1 MARIDYY
8 EVLGVRRDA
17 SDDEIKKAYRKLVF
31 QYHPD
36 RNPDDAEA
44 ETKIREVNA
53 AYAVL
58 GDQDA
63 RQSYE
68 RLRWGHEPLD
78 TGPDLDV
85 VLATMLGKLEDEGRK
100 EIFALFI
107 KEVGRIKTELSLI
120 RERTVAVQGY
130 DTFRDDIVLARGS
143 EILEEFITIDMDQ
156 RKDRLLDVAV
166 QMMKSQRVINPT
178 DERQA
183 QELRARFDERIREG
197 RLHGLAAALELFY
210 QRR

>member
-1 MARIDYY
+1 MRIDYY
-8 EVLGVRRDA
+8 EVLGVPRDA

-36 RNPDDAEA
+36 RNPDNAEA
-44 ETKIREVNA
+44 EAKIREVNA

-63 RQSYE
+63 RRSYE
-68 RLRWGHEPLD
+68 RLRWGAEPQD

-85 VLATMLGKLEDEGRK
+85 VLATMFGKLEDEGRK
-100 EIFALFI
+100 EIFALWI
-107 KEVGRIKTELSLI
+107 KEVGRIKAELAVI
-120 RERTVAVQGY
+120 RDRTVAVQGY
-130 DTFRDDIVLARGS
+130 DTFRDDIVLARGQ
-143 EILEEFITIDMDQ
+143 EILEEFITAEMEQ
-156 RKDRLLDVAV
+156 RKERLLDVAV
-166 QMMKSQRVINPT
+166 QMMKSQRVIDAT

-183 QELRARFDERIREG
+183 QELRARFDERIRAG
-197 RLHGLAAALELFY
+197 RVNGLAAALELFY

>member
-1 MARIDYY
+1 MRIDYY
-8 EVLGVRRDA
+8 EVLGVPRDA

-36 RNPDDAEA
+36 RNPDNAEA
-44 ETKIREVNA
+44 EAKIREVNA

-63 RQSYE
+63 RRSYE
-68 RLRWGHEPLD
+68 RLRWGAEPQD

-85 VLATMLGKLEDEGRK
+85 VLATMFGKLEDEGRK
-100 EIFALFI
+100 EIFALWI
-107 KEVGRIKTELSLI
+107 KEVGRIKAELAVI
-120 RERTVAVQGY
+120 RDRTVAVQGY
-130 DTFRDDIVLARGS
+130 DTFRDDIVLARGQ
-143 EILEEFITIDMDQ
+143 EILEEFITAEMEQ
-156 RKDRLLDVAV
+156 RKERLLDVAV
-166 QMMKSQRVINPT
+166 QMMKSQRVIDAT

-183 QELRARFDERIREG
+183 QELRALFDERIRAG
-197 RLHGLAAALELFY
+197 RVNGLAAALELFY

>member
-1 MARIDYY
+1 MRIDYY

-31 QYHPD
+31 QFHPD
-36 RNPDDAEA
+36 RNPDNAEA
-44 ETKIREVNA
+44 EAKIREVNA

-63 RQSYE
+63 RKSYE
-68 RLRWGHEPLD
+68 RLRWGAEPQD

-85 VLATMLGKLEDEGRK
+85 VLTTMFGKLEDEGRK
-100 EIFALFI
+100 EIFAIWI
-107 KEVGRIKTELSLI
+107 KEVGRIKAELAVI

-130 DTFRDDIVLARGS
+130 DTFRDDIVLARGR
-143 EILEEFITIDMDQ
+143 EILEEFITADMEQ
-156 RKDRLLDVAV
+156 RKERLLDVAV
-166 QMMKSQRVINPT
+166 QMMKSQRVIDPT
-178 DERQA
+178 DGRQA
-183 QELRARFDERIREG
+183 QELRARFDERIRAG
-197 RLHGLAAALELFY
+197 RLHGWAAALELFY

>member
-1 MARIDYY
+1 MRIDYY

-17 SDDEIKKAYRKLVF
+17 SDEEIKRAYRKLVF

-36 RNPDDAEA
+36 RNPDNAEA
-44 ETKIREVNA
+44 EVKIREVNA

-58 GDQDA
+58 GDQDT
-63 RQSYE
+63 RKSYE
-68 RLRWGHEPLD
+68 RLRWGAEPQD
-78 TGPDLDV
+78 TGQDLDV
-85 VLATMLGKLEDEGRK
+85 VLSSMFGKLEDEGRK
-100 EIFALFI
+100 EIFAIWI
-107 KEVGRIKTELSLI
+107 KEIGRIKAELAII

-130 DTFRDDIVLARGS
+130 DTFRDDIVLARGR
-143 EILEEFITIDMDQ
+143 EILEEFITAEMDQ

-166 QMMKSQRVINPT
+166 QMMKSQRVIDAT

-183 QELRARFDERIREG
+183 QELRARFDERLRAG
-197 RLHGLAAALELFY
+197 RLNGLAAALELFY

>member
-1 MARIDYY
+1 MRIDYY

-17 SDDEIKKAYRKLVF
+17 SDEEIKRAYRKLVF

-36 RNPDDAEA
+36 RNPDNAEA
-44 ETKIREVNA
+44 EVKIRELNA

-63 RQSYE
+63 RKSYE
-68 RLRWGHEPLD
+68 RLRWGAEPQD

-85 VLATMLGKLEDEGRK
+85 VLASMFGKLEDEGRK
-100 EIFALFI
+100 EIFALWI
-107 KEVGRIKTELSLI
+107 KEVGRIKVELAII

-130 DTFRDDIVLARGS
+130 DTFRDDIVLTRGR
-143 EILEEFITIDMDQ
+143 EILEEFITAEMDQ
-156 RKDRLLDVAV
+156 RKDRLLDVAM
-166 QMMKSQRVINPT
+166 QMMKSQRVIDAT

-183 QELRARFDERIREG
+183 QELRARFDERLRAG
-197 RLHGLAAALELFY
+197 RLNGLAAALELFY

>member
-1 MARIDYY
+1 MRIDYY

-36 RNPDDAEA
+36 RNPDNAEA
-44 ETKIREVNA
+44 EAKIREVNA

-63 RQSYE
+63 RKSYE
-68 RLRWGHEPLD
+68 RLRWGAEPQD

-85 VLATMLGKLEDEGRK
+85 VLATMFGKLEDEGRK
-100 EIFALFI
+100 EIFTIWI
-107 KEVGRIKTELSLI
+107 KEVGRIKAELAVI

-130 DTFRDDIVLARGS
+130 DTFRDDIVLTRGR
-143 EILEEFITIDMDQ
+143 EILEEFITADMEQ
-156 RKDRLLDVAV
+156 RKERLLDVAV
-166 QMMKSQRVINPT
+166 QMMKSQRVIDPT

-183 QELRARFDERIREG
+183 QELRARFDDRIRAG

>member
-1 MARIDYY
+1 MRIDYY

-17 SDDEIKKAYRKLVF
+17 SDEEIKRAYRKLVF

-36 RNPDDAEA
+36 RNPDNAEA
-44 ETKIREVNA
+44 EVKIRELNA

-63 RQSYE
+63 RKSYE
-68 RLRWGHEPLD
+68 RLRWGAEPQD

-85 VLATMLGKLEDEGRK
+85 VLASMFGKLEDEGRK
-100 EIFALFI
+100 EIFALWI
-107 KEVGRIKTELSLI
+107 KEVGRIKVELAII

-130 DTFRDDIVLARGS
+130 DTFRDDIVLTRGR
-143 EILEEFITIDMDQ
+143 EILEEFITAEMDQ

-166 QMMKSQRVINPT
+166 QMMKSQRVIDAT

-183 QELRARFDERIREG
+183 QELRARFDERLRAG
-197 RLHGLAAALELFY
+197 RLNGLAAALELFY